1 MRLRN
6 DMMHKTTYD
15 KMLWFK
21 NIYLNDLNGLNILD
35 IGSLD
40 TTGKNFNYKSIFD
53 SSDWNYVGLDIIDGA
68 NVDILVKNIYNINE
82 IEDGSYD
89 VVISGQFFEH
99 LEFFWVTMSE
109 IKRILKPGGFCCI
122 IAPSGG
128 PKHGVS
134 EHDCYRFYED
144 GMAALARYADL
155 EILHVSTNYSDEA
168 KPWCD
173 SCLVAK
179 KPNANIKDFADLE
192 NRVSIIENKLD
203 EIFKIINK

>member
-1 MRLRN
+1 
-6 DMMHKTTYD
+6 MHKTTYD

-21 NIYLNDLNGLNILD
+21 NLYLNGLNGLNILD

-40 TTGKNFNYKSIFD
+40 TTGKNYNYKSIFD
-53 SSDWNYVGLDIIDGA
+53 LPDWNYVGLDILGGA
-68 NVDILVKNIYNINE
+68 NVDILVKDIYNIDE
-82 IEDGSYD
+82 IEDESYD

-99 LEFFWVTMSE
+99 LEFFWITMTE
-109 IKRILKPGGFCCI
+109 IERILKPGGFCCI

-128 PKHGVS
+128 PKHGAS

-144 GMAALARYADL
+144 GMAALARCVDF

-179 KPNANIKDFADLE
+179 KPDTNIKDFAELE
-192 NRVSIIENKLD
+192 NRIIIIENKLD
-203 EIFKIINK
+203 EIIKLLENKL

>member
-1 MRLRN
+1 
-6 DMMHKTTYD
+6 MHKTTYD

-21 NIYLNDLNGLNILD
+21 NLYLNDLSGLNILD

-40 TTGKNFNYKSIFD
+40 TTGKNYNYKSIFD
-53 SSDWNYVGLDIIDGA
+53 SPDWNYVGLDIMDGA
-68 NVDILVKNIYNINE
+68 NVDILVKDIYDINE

-99 LEFFWVTMSE
+99 LEFFWITMCE
-109 IKRILKPGGFCCI
+109 IERILKPGGFCCI

-144 GMAALARYADL
+144 GMAALARYVDF
-155 EILHVSTNYSDEA
+155 EILHVSTNYSDDA

-179 KPNANIKDFADLE
+179 KSDTNIKDFAELE
-192 NRVSIIENKLD
+192 NRVNIIENKLD
-203 EIFKIINK
+203 EIFKIIK